1 MYVIMIY
8 IRRSKRKEKIIMAE
22 KQKRISFSRIGYYLI
37 VMMIV
42 STVAQMMI
50 ATMVGSISKKLVE
63 NNFVA
68 FAITFGSM
76 YLIGVPVADNVL
88 KKKIV
93 LTKEK
98 RPMSLK
104 QWIKYIPVTVL
115 FVYIGSFAGEAITS
129 FISML
134 VGKTPEDPVVAILS
148 GSDIFV
154 SLIFVGIIGP
164 IVEEYIFRKQI
175 INHTRMYGEK
185 RAVIFSAFV
194 FALFHGNL
202 SQMFYAFTLGLVF
215 GYVYIKTDDIKYSA
229 GLHMFVN
236 IISGV
241 LIGSVMDGVDLN
253 VLDKGAASIMNSPDL
268 AKYVVFIIYLVIMIG
283 LAITGV
289 IIVYRNSKDITFNEP
304 NIKLEKPFR
313 TMYLNTGVIIFIW
326 CMIVSTVGTFLEI

>member
-1 MYVIMIY
+1 MT
-8 IRRSKRKEKIIMAE
+8 E
-22 KQKRISFSRIGYYLI
+22 KQKRKSFSRVGYYLI

-50 ATMVGSISKKLVE
+50 ATIVGSISKKLVE
-63 NNFVA
+63 NTFVA
-68 FAITFGSM
+68 FAITFGAM
-76 YLIGVPVADNVL
+76 YLIGVPVAGNVL
-88 KKKIV
+88 KKRVV

-98 RPMSLK
+98 RPMPFK

-134 VGKTPEDPVVAILS
+134 VGRTPEDPVVAILS
-148 GSDIFV
+148 GSDIFA

-164 IVEEYIFRKQI
+164 VVEEYIFRKQI

-215 GYVYIKTDDIKYSA
+215 GYIYIKTDDIKYSA

-236 IISGV
+236 IVSGV

-253 VLDKGAASIMNSPDL
+253 MLDEGPGAIMSSPDF
-268 AKYVVFIIYLVIMIG
+268 AKYLIFTIYLVVMIG
-283 LAITGV
+283 LAVTGIV
-289 IIVYRNSKDITFNEP
+289 IVYRNRKNITFNEP

-313 TMYLNTGVIIFIW
+313 TMYLNTGIILFIW
-326 CMIVSTVGTFLEI
+326 NMIVSIIGTFLEI